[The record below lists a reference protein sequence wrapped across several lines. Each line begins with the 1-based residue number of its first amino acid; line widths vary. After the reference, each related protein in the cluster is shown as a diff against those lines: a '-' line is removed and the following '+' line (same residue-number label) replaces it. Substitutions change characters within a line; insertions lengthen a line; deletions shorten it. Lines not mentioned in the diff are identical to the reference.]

1 MKILTLILFLI
12 NLPIMAQS
20 AMPTRTTMAPKMAMA
35 YANKTEAKV
44 KEFYSYLE
52 LLTDPKLNTEMKTQV
67 KQQALSL
74 FGNETTADAPDFFG
88 KKNDGITIEE
98 LLNKAI
104 VQKQKY
110 SFTLQDIT
118 TKPLS
123 ETSEPTWQMEYTLTL
138 SGNRTVKL
146 RQRSYLK
153 DEYKQFGNEKKKV
166 TTIYLSQ
173 AEEIK

>member
-1 MKILTLILFLI
+1 
-12 NLPIMAQS
+12 MAQS
-20 AMPTRTTMAPKMAMA
+20 AMPTHNAMAPKMAMA
-35 YANKTEAKV
+35 YANKAEAKV

-74 FGNETTADAPDFFG
+74 FRNETTANVPDFFG
-88 KKNDGITIEE
+88 KKGNSETLDA

-104 VQKQKY
+104 AQKQKY
-110 SFTLQDIT
+110 SFTLQDIS
-118 TKPLS
+118 TKPLA
-123 ETSEPTWQMEYTLTL
+123 ETSEPTWQMEYTVTL

-146 RQRSYLK
+146 RQLSHLK
-153 DEYKQFGNEKKKV
+153 DEYKQFGTEKKKV

>member
-1 MKILTLILFLI
+1 MRVLTLILFFMS
-12 NLPIMAQS
+12 LPIMAQS
-20 AMPTRTTMAPKMAMA
+20 SMPTRTVMAPKMATA

-44 KEFYSYLE
+44 KEFFGYLE

-74 FGNETTADAPDFFG
+74 FGNETTANIPDFFS
-88 KKNDGITIEE
+88 KKNDRITIEE

-110 SFTLQDIT
+110 SFTLHDIS
-118 TKPLS
+118 TKPLA
-123 ETSEPTWQMEYTLTL
+123 ETLEPTWQMEYTVTL
-138 SGNRTVKL
+138 SGNRIVKL
-146 RQRSYLK
+146 RQRSFLK
-153 DEYKQFGNEKKKV
+153 DEYKQFGTEKKKV

-173 AEEIK
+173 AEEVK